1 MTQQPSSELF
11 ALQQAVAGH
20 FAIEREVGR
29 GGMGIVFLARD
40 LTLDRP
46 VAIKLLAPPLAAEPS
61 IRSRFLNEARTAARL
76 SHPNIVPVHAVED
89 RDGLVFIILAYVDGE
104 TLGQRVRRAGPLSR
118 ADGLRVVREV
128 AWALGHAH
136 ATGIVHRDVKP
147 DNVLLEAHNGR
158 ALVTDFGIAGLAGE
172 AATSGVAPMG
182 TPHYMSPERIEGGP
196 GDARSDLYGLGVTA
210 FFALTGRLP
219 FDGDSVREIL
229 LQHLH
234 TIPPPIGTLRPDL
247 PDRFAAAVDRCLRK
261 DPDDR
266 FPTAEALLEELGAAG
281 AQGGEA
287 PPAVATF
294 VRDARALVGDIG
306 ASWLAAGTS
315 LAIYAAFFRGDM
327 FAAIAFYPIAA
338 LLAGVGL
345 FRFGELVLGTRQ
357 LLRQGYSHA
366 AVRPAALLEQRQ
378 EEATRTPEAPGI
390 RALTERPVPMALI
403 GAVKTALFVWLAT
416 SSNDTL
422 RLIGIVGA
430 VLMPTATLRQAWRVS
445 HGARGFWARLLQ
457 GRFGRFLFRVAR
469 LGIGR
474 TALPVA
480 ADAPTALL
488 LGEAAERL
496 FQALPAEQRRAFA
509 DLPAVIERLQ
519 ADALAPADGTAAKAR
534 RSTALAAME
543 SLRLDLLRLQAGE
556 VQRDQL
562 TQDLD
567 AARRL
572 ARSVD
577 RLLDG
582 T

>member
-1 MTQQPSSELF
+1 
-11 ALQQAVAGH
+11 
-20 FAIEREVGR
+20 
-29 GGMGIVFLARD
+29 
-40 LTLDRP
+40 
-46 VAIKLLAPPLAAEPS
+46 
-61 IRSRFLNEARTAARL
+61 
-76 SHPNIVPVHAVED
+76 
-89 RDGLVFIILAYVDGE
+89 
-104 TLGQRVRRAGPLSR
+104 
-118 ADGLRVVREV
+118 
-128 AWALGHAH
+128 
-136 ATGIVHRDVKP
+136 
-147 DNVLLEAHNGR
+147 
-158 ALVTDFGIAGLAGE
+158 
-172 AATSGVAPMG
+172 
-182 TPHYMSPERIEGGP
+182 
-196 GDARSDLYGLGVTA
+196 
-210 FFALTGRLP
+210 
-219 FDGDSVREIL
+219 
-229 LQHLH
+229 
-234 TIPPPIGTLRPDL
+234 
-247 PDRFAAAVDRCLRK
+247 
-261 DPDDR
+261 
-266 FPTAEALLEELGAAG
+266 
-281 AQGGEA
+281 
-287 PPAVATF
+287 
-294 VRDARALVGDIG
+294 
-306 ASWLAAGTS
+306 
-315 LAIYAAFFRGDM
+315 
-327 FAAIAFYPIAA
+327 
-338 LLAGVGL
+338 
-345 FRFGELVLGTRQ
+345 
-357 LLRQGYSHA
+357 
-366 AVRPAALLEQRQ
+366 LLEQRQ

-572 ARSVD
+572 AQSVD